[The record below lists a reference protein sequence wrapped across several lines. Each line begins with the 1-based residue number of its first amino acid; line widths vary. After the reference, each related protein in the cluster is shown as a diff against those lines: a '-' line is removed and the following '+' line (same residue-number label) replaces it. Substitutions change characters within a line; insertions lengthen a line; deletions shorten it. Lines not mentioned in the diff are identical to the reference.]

1 MADQMAGIG
10 DRLKSVRMR
19 RGMTQRELAPAA
31 GVSLSLVKKLEHLP
45 SSTRSPRWL
54 GGGLPTTS

>member
-1 MADQMAGIG
+1 MADQVEGIG

-31 GVSLSLVKKLEHLP
+31 GVSLSLV
-45 SSTRSPRWL
+45 RSWSK
-54 GGGLPTTS
+54 G